1 MPISPTDPAGAAI
14 LLVFADEMDMLARWL
29 LLRGGAVVARGGADL
44 LPDDGARVVL
54 AVPGSAVAIHW
65 LALAEGLAPAQA
77 AAAARLMLA
86 DASAEPLADMH
97 LAIGRAE
104 EGRTP
109 AALVPARRMAAWL
122 AAAEAAGIAPD
133 AMVPTTMLLAPP
145 ETDFVR
151 HGIDHRG
158 PAAAFALE
166 PDLAEAVTGRAPVAD
181 RDAAAFEAGL
191 SPLAADP
198 PLDLRQGAFA
208 PRRSWAV
215 GAGALRRLAMLAG
228 LLVLLS
234 LAVPVAALII
244 AKRGAA
250 RMEAEAAALAL
261 PGGGAD
267 SAPGFA
273 MIAPAL
279 FAAIRATPNAELAR
293 IDYRA
298 DGSLAATVLVDTPA
312 TLEMLSQ
319 RIRDGGF
326 DVAPGALA
334 NRGGRPAA
342 ELTVRAR

>member
-1 MPISPTDPAGAAI
+1 
-14 LLVFADEMDMLARWL
+14 
-29 LLRGGAVVARGGADL
+29 
-44 LPDDGARVVL
+44 
-54 AVPGSAVAIHW
+54 
-65 LALAEGLAPAQA
+65 
-77 AAAARLMLA
+77 
-86 DASAEPLADMH
+86 
-97 LAIGRAE
+97 
-104 EGRTP
+104 
-109 AALVPARRMAAWL
+109 
-122 AAAEAAGIAPD
+122 
-133 AMVPTTMLLAPP
+133 
-145 ETDFVR
+145 
-151 HGIDHRG
+151 
-158 PAAAFALE
+158 
-166 PDLAEAVTGRAPVAD
+166 
-181 RDAAAFEAGL
+181 
-191 SPLAADP
+191 
-198 PLDLRQGAFA
+198 
-208 PRRSWAV
+208 
-215 GAGALRRLAMLAG
+215 MLAG